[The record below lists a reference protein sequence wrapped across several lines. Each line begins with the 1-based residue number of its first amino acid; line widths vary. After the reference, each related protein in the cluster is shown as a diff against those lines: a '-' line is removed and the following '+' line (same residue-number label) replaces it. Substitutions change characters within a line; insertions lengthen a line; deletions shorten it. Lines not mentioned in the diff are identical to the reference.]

1 MTVQTYGMQP
11 MDFTD
16 PSACNATEIDPKFTN
31 PESGDFTVGAED
43 IKDSKAG
50 DPRWIKE

>member
-1 MTVQTYGMQP
+1 MGCNNGLY
-11 MDFTD
+11 TD

-43 IKDSKAG
+43 IKEFQSWR
-50 DPRWIKE
+50 P